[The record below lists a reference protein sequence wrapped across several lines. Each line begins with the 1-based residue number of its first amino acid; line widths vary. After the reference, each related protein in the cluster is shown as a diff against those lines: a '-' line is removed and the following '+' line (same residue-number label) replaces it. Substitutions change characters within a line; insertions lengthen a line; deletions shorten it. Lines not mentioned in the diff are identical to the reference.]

1 MGFEC
6 ICWYLRVLRVLRI
19 FEGFEGLEEIDLEY
33 TRTDVLY
40 YIEVRWLNKL
50 NKGSMASRMYDLLPK
65 ICECFQNNKMV
76 KKFPFIFDDVQAL
89 HLAFLSDMFT
99 S

>member
-6 ICWYLRVLRVLRI
+6 ICRYLRVLRVLRI
-19 FEGFEGLEEIDLEY
+19 FEGFEGFEGLEEIDLEY

-40 YIEVRWLNKL
+40 YIEVRWLNI
-50 NKGSMASRMYDLLPK
+50 GSMASRMYDLLPK
-65 ICECFQNNKMV
+65 ICEFFQNNNMV